1 MKESEI
7 DEMIESLE
15 QLEVFIYKGAIAIV
29 SLRIFLNWLKLWLM
43 I

>member
-15 QLEVFIYKGAIAIV
+15 QLEVFIYKGVITIV